1 MLKTDKNNK
10 IIWRTRD
17 GESIPIDELESAHL
31 TNIIAFLLRQQSEI
45 QIKIM
50 LDKHTQSDLSA
61 MEGRQIYIDALE
73 AVAKKRRLIVPTLQT
88 PQRENLFSKSTQ
100 P

>member
-1 MLKTDKNNK
+1 
-10 IIWRTRD
+10 
-17 GESIPIDELESAHL
+17 
-31 TNIIAFLLRQQSEI
+31 
-45 QIKIM
+45 M